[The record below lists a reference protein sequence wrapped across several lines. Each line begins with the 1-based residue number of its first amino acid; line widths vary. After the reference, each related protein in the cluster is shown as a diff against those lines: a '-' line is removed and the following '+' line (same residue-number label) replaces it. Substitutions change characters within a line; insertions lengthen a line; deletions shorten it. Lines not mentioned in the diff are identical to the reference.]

1 MAKKADA
8 LAHVASKNRFNSLSL
23 GWNAV
28 FSLILII
35 VSLFALVPML
45 LVFIVSFSTEI
56 SIANRGFSFWPE
68 AWTFEGYG
76 YLGKMGQQILN
87 SYIVT
92 IAHSVLGTFCALV
105 LMSMYS
111 YVIAQKNF
119 PARKFFT
126 WILFF
131 TMLFGG
137 GLVPSYILNVRY
149 YHLYDTFWIYIF
161 PSLVSAY
168 HVIILRTFIIS
179 TIPDTLFEAGKIDGA
194 GHFRIFVQIV
204 LPLFKAGIA
213 TIGLFQ
219 LVTRWN
225 DWFTGLLYIKSA
237 RLVPL
242 QTLLQK
248 IQDNIDFLKNNA
260 EVAGTPEGLE
270 LLRNLPTQNLR
281 MACTVIVVLPI
292 LCAYPFFQ
300 RYFVSG
306 LTIGSVKE

>member
-1 MAKKADA
+1 MAKKADSYD
-8 LAHVASKNRFNSLSL
+8 HVVSKNRFNSLSPV
-23 GWNAV
+23 WNITFAAILV
-28 FSLILII
+28 FIA
-35 VSLFALVPML
+35 LFALIPMA
-45 LVFIVSFSTEI
+45 LVFIVSFSSEASI
-56 SIANRGFSFWPE
+56 SFKGFTFWPDE
-68 AWTFEGYG
+68 WSLSGYG
-76 YLGKMGQQILN
+76 YLGKMGNQVVS

-92 IAHSVLGTFCALV
+92 IGHSVFGTLCCLV
-105 LMSMYS
+105 VMSMYA
-111 YVIAQKNF
+111 YVIAQRNF
-119 PARKFFT
+119 PARRFFI

-137 GLVPSYILNVRY
+137 GLVPSYMLNVNV
-149 YHLYDTFWIYIF
+149 YHLRDTFWIFIV

-194 GHFRIFVQIV
+194 GHFRIFIQIV

-219 LVTRWN
+219 LVGRWN
-225 DWFTGLLYIKSA
+225 DWFTAYLYIDSS
-237 RLVPL
+237 RLMPL

-248 IQDNIDFLKNNA
+248 IQNNIDFLKNNA
-260 EVAGTPEGLE
+260 EIASTPEGLNM
-270 LLRNLPTQNLR
+270 LRNLPTQNLR
-281 MACTVIVVLPI
+281 MACTVIIVLPI

>member
-8 LAHVASKNRFNSLSL
+8 YDHVITKNRFNSLSP
-23 GWNAV
+23 GWNFAFAV
-28 FSLILII
+28 ILIF
-35 VSLFALVPML
+35 VSLFALIPMA
-45 LVFIVSFSTEI
+45 LVFIVSFTSEASI
-56 SIANRGFSFWPE
+56 SYNGFSFWPSQW
-68 AWTFEGYG
+68 ALDGYG
-76 YLGKMGQQILN
+76 YLGKMGNQVVN

-92 IAHSVLGTFCALV
+92 IAHSVFGTLCCLAV
-105 LMSMYS
+105 MSMYA
-111 YVIAQKNF
+111 YVIAQRNF
-119 PARKFFT
+119 PARRFFI

-137 GLVPSYILNVRY
+137 GLVPSYMLNVNV
-149 YHLYDTFWIYIF
+149 YHLRDTFWIFIV

-194 GHFRIFVQIV
+194 GHFRIFIQIV

-219 LVTRWN
+219 LVGRWN
-225 DWFTGLLYIKSA
+225 DWFTAYLYIDNSK
-237 RLVPL
+237 LVPL

-248 IQDNIDFLKNNA
+248 IQNDIDFLKNNA
-260 EVAGTPEGLE
+260 EIAGTPEGVQ
-270 LLRNLPTQNLR
+270 LLRQLPNQNLR